1 MRNRAVK
8 ITRNFFYLLAAFWFV
23 VGIGFL
29 TQGDS
34 SIPYY
39 LIAGL
44 IFASIFVFIALGA
57 NITKKPIYWLAVI
70 FLVICIIL
78 TIADEFGLADFV
90 GLILLLIPL
99 VIMLSYQKE
108 FFKSQEIQ

>member
-1 MRNRAVK
+1 MKNRAVK

-29 TQGDS
+29 TQYDG
-34 SIPYY
+34 SILYY

-44 IFASIFVFIALGA
+44 MFASIFVFVALVA
-57 NITKKPIYWLAVI
+57 NNTTKSVYWLAVI
-70 FLVICIIL
+70 YLVICIIL

>member
-1 MRNRAVK
+1 MKNRVVK
-8 ITRNFFYLLAAFWFV
+8 ITQYVFYLLAASWLG
-23 VGIGFL
+23 VGIGYL
-29 TQGDS
+29 TRGDG
-34 SIPYY
+34 SILYK

-44 IFASIFVFIALGA
+44 MFASVFVFIALGA
-57 NITKKPIYWLAVI
+57 NITKKPVFWLAVI

-90 GLILLLIPL
+90 ELILLLIPL
-99 VIMLSYQKE
+99 VIMLSNQKE

>member
-1 MRNRAVK
+1 MKKRAVK
-8 ITRNFFYLLAAFWFV
+8 ITRYSFYLLAASWLV
-23 VGIGFL
+23 VVIGYL
-29 TQGDS
+29 VQGDG
-34 SIPYY
+34 SILNY

-57 NITKKPIYWLAVI
+57 NIPKKPVYWLAVI

-78 TIADEFGLADFV
+78 TIADEFGLADFI

-99 VIMLSYQKE
+99 VLMLSNQKE